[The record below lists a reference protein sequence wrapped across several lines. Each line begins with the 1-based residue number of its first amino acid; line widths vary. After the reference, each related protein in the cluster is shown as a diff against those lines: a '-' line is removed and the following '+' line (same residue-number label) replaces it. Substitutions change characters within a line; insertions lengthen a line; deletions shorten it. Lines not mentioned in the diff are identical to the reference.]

1 MEANKDLP
9 LGKIKV
15 QKPMPLMNQ
24 LMHDLGLFKAN
35 TKNEETIKDKISK
48 LDRQFDLG
56 IEPHKRTLETC
67 YF

>member
-1 MEANKDLP
+1 
-9 LGKIKV
+9 
-15 QKPMPLMNQ
+15 MPLMNQ

-56 IEPHKRTLETC
+56 IEFHNLVISD
-67 YF
+67 